1 MGFGGSVHSM
11 ITSLKNNKRSRK
23 TIFEKDIIE
32 NNGAYNKFIDTK
44 KMSPLEF
51 KKFQDKLK
59 EERKS
64 SRRRFFIIFSI
75 SMVLVLAVLIY
86 FLFYFKLPF

>member
-32 NNGAYNKFIDTK
+32 NNGAYSKFTDSK
-44 KMSPLEF
+44 KMSPIEF
-51 KKFQDKLK
+51 KIFQEKLK
-59 EERKS
+59 ENRRN
-64 SRRRFFIIFSI
+64 SRRRFLIVFTVSLT
-75 SMVLVLAVLIY
+75 LVLAVLIY
-86 FLFYFKLPF
+86 FLFYFKLPV